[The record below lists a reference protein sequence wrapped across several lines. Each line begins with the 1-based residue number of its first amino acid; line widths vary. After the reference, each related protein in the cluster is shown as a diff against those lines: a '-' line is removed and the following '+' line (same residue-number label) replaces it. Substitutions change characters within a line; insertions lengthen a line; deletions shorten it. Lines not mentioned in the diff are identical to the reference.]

1 MRKIHPKEHQ
11 YDCLICKQTKGNPCH
26 ITKGKN
32 KGKIASSY
40 HEWGRR
46 HPPIAIKAY
55 SFQDIL
61 NKMINQ

>member
-1 MRKIHPKEHQ
+1 MKMVKSLVALTNP
-11 YDCLICKQTKGNPCH
+11 YTTKGNPCH